1 MLLLEDRVAIVTGAG
16 SGIAKAGAEALARH
30 GAHVV
35 LGDRDPDAV
44 EVTAEAIRSSGG
56 SALAVPTDVTNDKQ
70 LVALVEKAAGLGRID
85 ILFSHVGLQAE
96 GTLEQVAIQGMDAS
110 WAINVRSHFILA
122 RAVVPHMREQGG
134 GSVIIT
140 SSGSGIQYDDEMIA
154 YATTKHASVA
164 MVRQMA
170 KDYGHEGIRF
180 NALCPGWVDTPF
192 NEPII
197 RQMGGREAL
206 DDYLETRVPMRRWA
220 RAEEIADGVV
230 YLASDMSS
238 FVTGLAL
245 VIDGGESI

>member
-1 MLLLEDRVAIVTGAG
+1 MLLLKDRVAIITGAG
-16 SGIAKAGAEALARH
+16 SGIAKAGAVALARH

-35 LGDRDPDAV
+35 LGDRDLDAL
-44 EVTAEAIRSSGG
+44 EATAHAIRSSGG
-56 SALAVPTDVTNDKQ
+56 HVLLVQTDVTNDDQ
-70 LVALVEKAAGLGRID
+70 LCALVEMAAGLGRID
-85 ILFSHVGLQAE
+85 VLFSHVGLQVE
-96 GTLEQVAIQGMDAS
+96 GTLEQVDIQGMDAS
-110 WAINVRSHFILA
+110 WAVNVRSHFILS
-122 RAVVPHMREQGG
+122 RAVVPHMRKQGG

-154 YATTKHASVA
+154 YATTKHAAVA

-170 KDYGHEGIRF
+170 KDYGRDQIRF

-197 RQMGGREAL
+197 RQMGGRDVL
-206 DDYLETRVPMRRWA
+206 NHYLETRVPMGRWA
-220 RAEEIADGVV
+220 SAEEIADAIV

-245 VIDGGESI
+245 IIDGGESI